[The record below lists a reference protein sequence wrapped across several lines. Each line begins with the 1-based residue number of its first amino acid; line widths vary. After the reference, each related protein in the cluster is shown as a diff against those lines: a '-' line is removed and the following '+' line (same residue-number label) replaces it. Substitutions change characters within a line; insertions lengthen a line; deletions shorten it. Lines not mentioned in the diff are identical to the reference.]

1 LAAWLQD
8 APESPL
14 NQVPDGVRADDW
26 FDVKVIYQEHHTD
39 IDLGTVP
46 KVFLPRVGPFDLV
59 DYEKVYA
66 VHPEVDVFEER
77 GIDRDGAIIVVRP
90 DQYVAHVLPLT
101 ATAEL
106 AAFFDGVM
114 GREATTPA

>member
-1 LAAWLQD
+1 
-8 APESPL
+8 ESPL
-14 NQVPDGVRADDW
+14 RAVPDGVRADDW
-26 FDVKVIYQEHHTD
+26 FDVKIVYQQRHTD
-39 IDLGTVP
+39 IDLGAVP
-46 KVFLPRVGPFDLV
+46 PVFLPRVGPFDLV

-66 VHPEVDVFEER
+66 RHPDVDIFAER
-77 GIDRDGAIIVVRP
+77 GVDRAGAVVVVRP

-114 GREATTPA
+114 GRQTRMTAHSSVK